1 MGLKNFI
8 KEAIEEEKNKTPEQK
23 QMERY
28 EKANKKLEKICEN
41 YSDYLLDDETIIFH
55 TSNLKGTYLFLD
67 ERILFHDDRLKKGSK
82 QEYHT
87 IPYKNIKRFTIEKAG
102 IADLDTDIKL
112 FLGGGQLESITMK
125 VPIDSTKTIN
135 KIILSKIL
143 WNKKH

>member
-1 MGLKNFI
+1 MGFKSFI

-23 QMERY
+23 QMERD
-28 EKANKKLEKICEN
+28 EKANKKLEKLCEN

-67 ERILFHDDRLKKGSK
+67 ERILFHDDRLKKGTK
-82 QEYHT
+82 QEYHS

-102 IADLDTDIKL
+102 IVDLDTDIKL

-143 WNKKH
+143 

>member
-1 MGLKNFI
+1 MSFKSFI
-8 KEAIEEEKNKTPEQK
+8 KDAIEEEKNKTPEQR
-23 QMERY
+23 QMERD
-28 EKANKKLEKICEN
+28 EKVNKKLEKIHDKYC
-41 YSDYLLDDETIIFH
+41 DYLLDDEKIIFH

-67 ERILFHDDRLKKGSK
+67 ERILFHDDRLKKGTK

-112 FLGGGQLESITMK
+112 FLGGGQEECITLK

-143 WNKKH
+143 

>member
-1 MGLKNFI
+1 MGFKSFI

-23 QMERY
+23 QMERD
-28 EKANKKLEKICEN
+28 EKSNKKLEKICEN

-67 ERILFHDDRLKKGSK
+67 ERILFHDDRLKKGTK
-82 QEYHT
+82 QEYHS

-102 IADLDTDIKL
+102 IVDLDTDIKL

-143 WNKKH
+143 

>member
-23 QMERY
+23 QMERD

-41 YSDYLLDDETIIFH
+41 YSDYLLDDEAIIFH
-55 TSNLKGTYLFLD
+55 TSNIKGTFLFLD
-67 ERILFHDDRLKKGSK
+67 ERILFHDDRLRKGSK

-112 FLGGGQLESITMK
+112 FLGGGQLESITIK

-143 WNKKH
+143 

>member
-23 QMERY
+23 QMERD

-41 YSDYLLDDETIIFH
+41 YSDYLLDSEAIIFH
-55 TSNLKGTYLFLD
+55 TSNIKGTFLFLD
-67 ERILFHDDRLKKGSK
+67 ERILFHDDRLRKGSK

-112 FLGGGQLESITMK
+112 FLGGGQLESITIK

-143 WNKKH
+143 

>member
-1 MGLKNFI
+1 MGFKNFI

-23 QMERY
+23 QMERD
-28 EKANKKLEKICEN
+28 EKANKKLEKLCEN

-67 ERILFHDDRLKKGSK
+67 ERILFHDDRLKKGTK
-82 QEYHT
+82 QEYHS

-102 IADLDTDIKL
+102 IVDLDTDIKL

-143 WNKKH
+143 